1 MTITITKEK
10 SVSGSSS
17 RVLKAKHHLLPKV
30 TFQYQKDERCEVYTR
45 KNAKKQSEKKK
56 DRKIDI

>member
-17 RVLKAKHHLLPKV
+17 RVLKAKHHLLPKE

-45 KNAKKQSEKKK
+45 KNAETQSEKKK
-56 DRKIDI
+56 G